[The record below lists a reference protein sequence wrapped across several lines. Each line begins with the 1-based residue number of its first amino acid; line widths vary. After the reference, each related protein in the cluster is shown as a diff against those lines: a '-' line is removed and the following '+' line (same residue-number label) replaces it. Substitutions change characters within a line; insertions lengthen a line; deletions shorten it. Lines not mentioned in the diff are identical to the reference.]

1 MTSRK
6 SIDNQSNCRVNIQ
19 RPNSHAQ
26 MLNSNSGLTLSEK
39 DMNRLVTSQ
48 VSMHSNLNYNH
59 EPLISSLKLQE
70 PDTGQ
75 PQVNNFVG
83 RRRQSPPGIFG
94 VPSKTPL
101 KLLHYHKK
109 KASVGNLVTSK
120 PIVAWTLSKYGS
132 KSKIA
137 QPENLSLSSF
147 VSEEQDGDYLE
158 YEISNL
164 KQPQWKQEQEYGI
177 KSHNNVS
184 SLHCERRRN
193 SQRYTKQYKTSTQVA
208 SPISYL
214 CENDAKESYDANGK
228 LNYIKI

>member
-1 MTSRK
+1 
-6 SIDNQSNCRVNIQ
+6 
-19 RPNSHAQ
+19 

-39 DMNRLVTSQ
+39 DMNRLVNSQ
-48 VSMHSNLNYNH
+48 ISMNSNVNYKH
-59 EPLISSLKLQE
+59 EPLISNLKLQE
-70 PDTGQ
+70 PDTSQ
-75 PQVNNFVG
+75 PQVNNFAG

-109 KASVGNLVTSK
+109 KASVGNLAASK

-132 KSKIA
+132 KSKIN

-147 VSEEQDGDYLE
+147 ASEEQDWEYLD

-177 KSHNNVS
+177 KPHNDGN
-184 SLHCERRRN
+184 SLQCERRRN
-193 SQRYTKQYKTSTQVA
+193 SQRYIKQFKTSTQVA

-214 CENDAKESYDANGK
+214 CENDAKESYDGRGK
-228 LNYIKI
+228 F